1 MKSLTSRMTI
11 WYALAATITAAG
23 FMFFGSFLVESSY
36 IEGVDFL
43 NDKEFEEIRPR
54 IDKFVAQGNDK
65 AAIEAI
71 KEHTE
76 LGAALFFFQVGHS
89 HEDTFFVS
97 DNLGGLELPH
107 IVHRERR
114 ITVLDPELGLL
125 RVGEYQVGGYD
136 IHIAS
141 SLRSLEALKGNLL
154 KATAISSIA
163 IFLLSVAVGYF
174 LSRIALKP
182 ISKIQETASRI
193 SAKNLGDR
201 IEVSNTGDEVY
212 RLATFLNSMFD
223 RLEAS
228 FDQVQRFTAD
238 ASHELKTPLS
248 LIRLTAEE
256 LIVKGSVKTP
266 ECVTALEYQIE
277 LVDSLNKIVD
287 DLLILAKADSGVLKL
302 SYKEQNVKLLLE
314 DFAQDASALCE
325 DKGLSFA
332 IENSYDG
339 CVRCDPVWLRHLLFN
354 LLSNAMRFSSPK
366 GRVELISTVE
376 VNEWVVVMKDEGP
389 GVAEEKLGRIFE
401 RFYHDEGINETTGS
415 GLGLPLCRSIAQ
427 LHNGSLKVVNRDDR
441 SGAVAILHLP
451 LEFDV

>member
-1 MKSLTSRMTI
+1 MKSLTSRITI

-23 FMFFGSFLVESSY
+23 FMFFGGFLVESNY
-36 IEGVDFL
+36 LDGVDFL
-43 NDKEFEEIRPR
+43 NDMEFEDIRPL
-54 IDKFVAQGNDK
+54 
-65 AAIEAI
+65 IEAFVEQDGDEAVLVAI
-71 KEHTE
+71 DVHTKMD
-76 LGAALFFFQVGHS
+76 ARLFFFQIGQPHDDVL
-89 HEDTFFVS
+89 FIS
-97 DNLGGLELPH
+97 DNLGGVELPH
-107 IVHRERR
+107 VVYGSRR
-114 ITVLDPELGLL
+114 TTILDLKLGRI
-125 RVGEYQVGGYD
+125 RVGEYLVGGYS
-136 IHIAS
+136 IYIAS
-141 SLRSLEALKGNLL
+141 SLQNLL
-154 KATAISSIA
+154 ALERNLLRVSAIGVMA
-163 IFLLSVAVGYF
+163 IFLLSVAVGYV

-182 ISKIQETASRI
+182 ISNIQETASRI

-266 ECVTALEYQIE
+266 EYVTALEYQIE
-277 LVDSLNKIVD
+277 LVDSVNKIVD

-302 SYKEQNVKLLLE
+302 SYKEQSTKLLLE
-314 DFAQDASALCE
+314 DFSQDALALCE
-325 DKGLSFA
+325 DKGLLFT

-354 LLSNAMRFSSPK
+354 LLSNAMRFSNPN
-366 GRVELISTVE
+366 GQIELVSTVE
-376 VNEWVVVMKDEGP
+376 ANDWVIVMKDEGP
-389 GVAEEKLGRIFE
+389 GVPEEKLERIFE
-401 RFYHDEGINETTGS
+401 RFFHDDGTNEAIGS

-427 LHNGSLKVVNRDDR
+427 LHKGTLEIVNRDDR
-441 SGAVAILHLP
+441 SGAIAILRLP
-451 LEFDV
+451 LDFDV

>member
-1 MKSLTSRMTI
+1 MKSLTSRITI
-11 WYALAATITAAG
+11 WYALATTITGAG
-23 FMFFGSFLVESSY
+23 FMFFGGFLVESNY
-36 IEGVDFL
+36 IDGVDFL
-43 NDKEFEEIRPR
+43 NDMEFEDIRPL
-54 IDKFVAQGNDK
+54 IEAFVEQERDEAVL
-65 AAIEAI
+65 AAIDA
-71 KEHTE
+71 HTKMD
-76 LGAALFFFQVGHS
+76 ARLFFFQIGQS
-89 HEDTFFVS
+89 HDDALFIS
-97 DNLGGLELPH
+97 DNLGGVELPH
-107 IVHRERR
+107 VVYGSRR
-114 ITVLDPELGLL
+114 TTILDLELGRI
-125 RVGEYQVGGYD
+125 RVGEYQVGGYS
-136 IHIAS
+136 IYIAS
-141 SLRSLEALKGNLL
+141 SLQNLL
-154 KATAISSIA
+154 ALERNLLRVSAIGLMA

-223 RLEAS
+223 RLEGS

-256 LIVKGSVKTP
+256 LIVKGSMKTP
-266 ECVTALEYQIE
+266 ECVTALEYQVE
-277 LVDSLNKIVD
+277 LVDSVNKIVD

-302 SYKEQNVKLLLE
+302 SYKEQSAKLLLE

-325 DKGLSFA
+325 DKGLLFS
-332 IENSYDG
+332 IENNYDG

-354 LLSNAMRFSSPK
+354 LFSNAMRFSSRN
-366 GRVELISTVE
+366 GRIELVSTVE
-376 VNEWVVVMKDEGP
+376 ANDWVIVLKDEGP
-389 GVAEEKLGRIFE
+389 GVPEEKLDRIFE
-401 RFYHDEGINETTGS
+401 RFFHDDGANETIGS

-427 LHNGSLKVVNRDDR
+427 LHKGTLEIVNRDDR

-451 LEFDV
+451 LDFDV

>member
-1 MKSLTSRMTI
+1 
-11 WYALAATITAAG
+11 
-23 FMFFGSFLVESSY
+23 MFFGGFLVESNY
-36 IEGVDFL
+36 IDGVDFL
-43 NDKEFEEIRPR
+43 NDMEFEDIRPL
-54 IDKFVAQGNDK
+54 IEAFVEQERDEAVL
-65 AAIEAI
+65 AAIDA
-71 KEHTE
+71 HTKMD
-76 LGAALFFFQVGHS
+76 ARLFFFQIGQS
-89 HEDTFFVS
+89 HDDALFIS
-97 DNLGGLELPH
+97 DNLGGVELPH
-107 IVHRERR
+107 VVYGSRR
-114 ITVLDPELGLL
+114 TTILDLELGRI
-125 RVGEYQVGGYD
+125 RVGEYQVGGYS
-136 IHIAS
+136 IYIAS
-141 SLRSLEALKGNLL
+141 SLQNLL
-154 KATAISSIA
+154 ALERNLLRVSAIGLMA

-223 RLEAS
+223 RLEGS

-256 LIVKGSVKTP
+256 LIVKGSMKTP
-266 ECVTALEYQIE
+266 ECVTALEYQVE
-277 LVDSLNKIVD
+277 LVDSVNKIVD

-302 SYKEQNVKLLLE
+302 SYKEQSAKLLLE

-325 DKGLSFA
+325 DKGLLFS
-332 IENSYDG
+332 IENNYDG

-354 LLSNAMRFSSPK
+354 LFSNAMRFSSRN
-366 GRVELISTVE
+366 GRIELVSTVE
-376 VNEWVVVMKDEGP
+376 ANDWVIVLKDEGP
-389 GVAEEKLGRIFE
+389 GVPEEKLDRIFE
-401 RFYHDEGINETTGS
+401 RFFHDDGANETIGS

-427 LHNGSLKVVNRDDR
+427 LHKGTLEIVNRDDR

-451 LEFDV
+451 LDFDV